1 VAVKPGERG
10 ELFQIADVFG
20 AAIKDVGIDS
30 VILELTGDSSKIDDM
45 VMLLDRSILELA
57 RSGLVSLERGRKTK
71 EKNNRRTENGNNQDF

>member
-1 VAVKPGERG
+1 M
-10 ELFQIADVFG
+10 
-20 AAIKDVGIDS
+20 GIDS

-71 EKNNRRTENGNNQDF
+71 EKNHRRTENGNNQDL